1 MNQWFYY
8 DAPKSAIQILSPLEK
23 SYWPPEVWS
32 AYAFARSASVA
43 LIVSFNDPVTPVT
56 DLADLLNG
64 VICFYVRLPIG
75 TYLVISDR
83 PLSGLVSYRLN

>member
-8 DAPKSAIQILSPLEK
+8 DAPNSVIQISGPLEK

-43 LIVSFNDPVTPVT
+43 LMVSFNDPVTPVT
-56 DLADLLNG
+56 DVADLPNG
-64 VICFYVRLPIG
+64 DICFYVRLPIG
-75 TYLVISDR
+75 NYLVISNR
-83 PLSGLVSYRLN
+83 PILGLVSYRLN